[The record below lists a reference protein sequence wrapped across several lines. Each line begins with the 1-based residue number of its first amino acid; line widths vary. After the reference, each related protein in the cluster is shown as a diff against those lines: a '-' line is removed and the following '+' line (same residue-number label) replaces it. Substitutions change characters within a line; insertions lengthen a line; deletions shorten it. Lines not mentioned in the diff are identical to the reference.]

1 MKQLNAREV
10 ARLLVPRGWVCVRMT
25 GSHAQYKNPNY
36 REVITVAGHGAR
48 PIPEGLLKKILKQA
62 EIDPK
67 TI

>member
-48 PIPEGLLKKILKQA
+48 PIPEGLLRRF
-62 EIDPK
+62 
-67 TI
+67 